1 MRCVPSKTQIR
12 DYSEEL
18 ALLFG
23 DGPHIAI
30 SRIADM
36 CDYVVQAERPNI
48 VTMCRLFEDA
58 ECPILYR
65 TAVQPL
71 YPLPEFL
78 PTLCRQF
85 DVYWQSVLVGRFNHV
100 DEVLWTLG
108 ALFRSIKPFN
118 YGNAIIGHLM
128 TAQAG
133 NAAEFTQPGNT
144 TTCPGDY
151 GHLIV
156 VILSYITS
164 QCFVGTTVPYLP
176 RSNGRP

>member
-12 DYSEEL
+12 DYSAEL
-18 ALLFG
+18 AVLFG

-118 YGNAIIGHLM
+118 YGNAIIGHLIENSARKRYNLPWRLRPLDRRDFV
-128 TAQAG
+128 TYH
-133 NAAEFTQPGNT
+133 ESVF
-144 TTCPGDY
+144 CRHY
-151 GHLIV
+151 GAVLAM
-156 VILSYITS
+156 
-164 QCFVGTTVPYLP
+164 
-176 RSNGRP
+176 